1 MTVSAI
7 SGGAIAAAPLSG
19 GTKKSTKSKKTPS
32 AHPPYGDMIKK
43 ALKELKERGGSSRQA
58 IAKYIK
64 ANYKVDDR
72 AESHLRR
79 ALVTGVK
86 SGKIVHTKGIGASG
100 SFKLQIRPSLQ
111 RRLYA
116 LRLRSRSL
124 ARRRKRPPRSQKLPN
139 QSRSV
144 VVIRPSQQQQP
155 SPNQPSQRLL
165 NRRRQRHLISLKP
178 LNPRNQLQRKH
189 QRKLRRNE

>member
-58 IAKYIK
+58 IVKYIK

-100 SFKLQIRPSLQ
+100 SFKLADKTVTPKKTVRPKTAKPKSSPKKK
-111 RRLYA
+111 A
-116 LRLRSRSL
+116 
-124 ARRRKRPPRSQKLPN
+124 ATKKPKTAKPK
-139 QSRSV
+139 SV
-144 VVIRPSQQQQP
+144 SSSNPT
-155 SPNQPSQRLL
+155 
-165 NRRRQRHLISLKP
+165 KP
-178 LNPRNQLQRKH
+178 TAAAKPKPTKPKAAKPKKAKTPH
-189 QRKLRRNE
+189 KPKTVKPKKPVAKKTPKKVAKK

>member
-1 MTVSAI
+1 
-7 SGGAIAAAPLSG
+7 
-19 GTKKSTKSKKTPS
+19 
-32 AHPPYGDMIKK
+32 MIKK

-100 SFKLQIRPSLQ
+100 SFKLADKTVTPKKTVRPKAAKPKSSPKKKAATKKPKTAKPKSVSSSNPTKPTAAAKPKPTKPKAAKPKKAKTPHKPKVSGGTVL
-111 RRLYA
+111 
-116 LRLRSRSL
+116 
-124 ARRRKRPPRSQKLPN
+124 KLPLYM
-139 QSRSV
+139 V
-144 VVIRPSQQQQP
+144 MW
-155 SPNQPSQRLL
+155 
-165 NRRRQRHLISLKP
+165 
-178 LNPRNQLQRKH
+178 
-189 QRKLRRNE
+189 

>member
-1 MTVSAI
+1 MTVAAVSGSSAL
-7 SGGAIAAAPLSG
+7 AAQASTG
-19 GTKKSTKSKKTPS
+19 VKKSAKAKKAPS

-86 SGKIVHTKGIGASG
+86 SGKLIHTKGIGASG
-100 SFKLQIRPSLQ
+100 SFKLADKAASPKKVARPKTAKPKKSPKK
-111 RRLYA
+111 A
-116 LRLRSRSL
+116 AAKKPKTTKPKSATS
-124 ARRRKRPPRSQKLPN
+124 N
-139 QSRSV
+139 
-144 VVIRPSQQQQP
+144 PS
-155 SPNQPSQRLL
+155 
-165 NRRRQRHLISLKP
+165 KP
-178 LNPRNQLQRKH
+178 AAKPKAS
-189 QRKLRRNE
+189 KPKTTKPKKSTTPKKPKVS